1 LKRFL
6 GHSRPQMNDNRN
18 LSIPYQLEAFS
29 QHQGQD
35 PDRAQSLM
43 EPAQRGKKEIV
54 HMEISF
60 F

>member
-1 LKRFL
+1 
-6 GHSRPQMNDNRN
+6 MNDNRN